1 MSRASSSSTSAEQA
15 APLHG
20 LTDGGISTTVERLLR
35 RHELWPQLLRYGFV
49 SGAALAVD
57 FSVFL
62 AFNGLIGHPTLSG
75 VIGYGAGIVLHY
87 VLSCR
92 FVFDAARSEKAVQ
105 RRFVEFLASGLVGL
119 AVTAAVIAFMTGVLG
134 LAPIAGKLVAVAVSF
149 AGVFLIRRTIVFA

>member
-1 MSRASSSSTSAEQA
+1 MSQASSASTEQA

-20 LTDGGISTTVERLLR
+20 LAGGCISTVLERLLR
-35 RHELWPQLLRYGFV
+35 RHDLWPQLLRYGLV

-62 AFNGLIGHPTLSG
+62 ALNGMIGRATLSG

-92 FVFDAARSEKAVQ
+92 FVFEAGRSEKAAQ

-119 AVTAAVIAFMTGVLG
+119 AVTAAVIALVTSVLG
-134 LAPIAGKLVAVAVSF
+134 MAPVAGKLVAVGVSF
-149 AGVFLIRRTIVFA
+149 AGVFLIRRSIVFA